1 MSEDQTVDHGFAG
14 WTSRQKLVLALC
26 CIAVVLD
33 GFDTQVI
40 GFAAPAL
47 LADWG
52 VTKADLAPALAMGL
66 IGMTVGAA
74 VAGWLGDR
82 LGRKIVIVGSVL
94 VFGALTAATAMVSNV
109 IELAALRFLAGL
121 GLGGALPNVAALVAE
136 FAPARL
142 RSLAV
147 SITIVCVPVGGVIGG
162 LFAAP
167 LLPRVGWHWF
177 FLTAG
182 ALPVLVGLVLALL
195 LPESPQFL
203 EKRRGVRLNDRTDTD
218 GPVAGLLPRSTA
230 AMCRDAVRAHPHLVS
245 DTIALW
251 AAFFVA
257 LFCNYLYFNW
267 LPIMLS
273 EVDLGVSQSSLG
285 LLFYNLGGVVS
296 GVGVTTQIARFGSR
310 RPMIGLATLGM
321 ISALIPILFPL
332 GGLAH
337 AGWLLPFLFAQG
349 FCVAGLQALLFALAV
364 NIFPVEIRATGIGS
378 AGSVGRIGGVIGSGI
393 GAVLLGAFGA
403 HGFFF
408 AIMISMVVAA
418 VAILVIRRHVT
429 A

>member
-1 MSEDQTVDHGFAG
+1 
-14 WTSRQKLVLALC
+14 
-26 CIAVVLD
+26 
-33 GFDTQVI
+33 VI

-218 GPVAGLLPRSTA
+218 GLVAGVPPRG
-230 AMCRDAVRAHPHLVS
+230 RA
-245 DTIALW
+245 
-251 AAFFVA
+251 
-257 LFCNYLYFNW
+257 C
-267 LPIMLS
+267 
-273 EVDLGVSQSSLG
+273 
-285 LLFYNLGGVVS
+285 
-296 GVGVTTQIARFGSR
+296 
-310 RPMIGLATLGM
+310 
-321 ISALIPILFPL
+321 
-332 GGLAH
+332 
-337 AGWLLPFLFAQG
+337 
-349 FCVAGLQALLFALAV
+349 
-364 NIFPVEIRATGIGS
+364 
-378 AGSVGRIGGVIGSGI
+378 
-393 GAVLLGAFGA
+393 
-403 HGFFF
+403 
-408 AIMISMVVAA
+408 
-418 VAILVIRRHVT
+418 
-429 A
+429 